1 MEFHPLKV
9 RVLPDIS
16 QSVPVGTVLPLHK
29 VALPVQ
35 SDIFVRPPMSFPE
48 LACWDEN
55 GKPMGW
61 NFGLPLPPPNSDE
74 TPLEVMPAA

>member
-1 MEFHPLKV
+1 
-9 RVLPDIS
+9 
-16 QSVPVGTVLPLHK
+16 
-29 VALPVQ
+29 
-35 SDIFVRPPMSFPE
+35 MSFPE